1 MPSREDGSTSLL
13 QAPPSQG
20 KGPTVALPAFD
31 IAIASKP
38 ASVSVARR
46 AANAWIRSHCQMSA
60 DSVEDVLVVLS
71 ELCTNAVQH
80 GRHESIDVRGWM
92 PAPDQLRLEV
102 HDKSPSP
109 VPCPQHV
116 GPEGESGRGLLLVDN
131 LIAGL
136 GGDWGFSGDGTSA
149 WCLLSLPPEGK

>member
-20 KGPTVALPAFD
+20 KGPTAALPAFD

-46 AANAWIRSHCQMSA
+46 VADAWIRCHCQMSA
-60 DSVEDVLVVLS
+60 DSVDDVLVV
-71 ELCTNAVQH
+71 LCTNAVQH
-80 GRHESIDVRGWM
+80 GRRESIDVRGWM
-92 PAPDQLRLEV
+92 PAPDRLRLEV

-116 GPEGESGRGLLLVDN
+116 GPEGESGRGLLLVDI

-136 GGDWGFSGDGTSA
+136 GGDWGFSDDGTSA
-149 WCLLSLPPEGK
+149 